1 MAAKLKLKNNI
12 NGLSCNLSDQIVRLI
27 IAYKMPE
34 KIIVF
39 GSRSGED
46 FKRTSDIDIAILGKE
61 WTDRDINIIKDN
73 LEESIKSPLKLDVI
87 NFYTVEKEALKKNIL
102 KKGRVI
108 YG

>member
-1 MAAKLKLKNNI
+1 MTARLKLKNNI
-12 NGLSCNLSDQIVRLI
+12 NGLSCSLSDQIVRLI
-27 IAYKMPE
+27 AAYKRPE

-39 GSRSGED
+39 GSRSSAD

-73 LEESIKSPLKLDVI
+73 LEESIKSPLKFDVI
-87 NFYTVEKEALKKNIL
+87 NFYAVEKEALKKNIL